1 VKKIRQSK
9 AIVYN
14 IFSCS
19 HIDIVICGLIPDG
32 RNLESRAKLEV
43 AEYLQNLVLKF
54 QVKL

>member
-1 VKKIRQSK
+1 MKKIRQSK